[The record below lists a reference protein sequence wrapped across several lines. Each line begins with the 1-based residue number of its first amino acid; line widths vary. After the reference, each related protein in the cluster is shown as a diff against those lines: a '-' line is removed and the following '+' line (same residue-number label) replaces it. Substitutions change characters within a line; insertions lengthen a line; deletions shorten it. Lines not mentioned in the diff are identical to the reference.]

1 MKKIAVLFPGIGYH
15 CDKPLLYFAGKFF
28 KEAGY
33 EVVQLKFSGFPINV
47 KGNEEKMKQSFEIV
61 KKQTMET
68 LNIIN
73 FDAYDKIVFVSKSIG
88 TVAAAW
94 YEKTLN
100 KNKQQNEKTYTHI
113 SQIYMTPLAETY
125 KYVTSENGIIFTG
138 TKDPWVEHE
147 EILRLTKEAKLD
159 KVVIEE
165 ANHSLETKDVLKN
178 IEILSEVVKKIEK
191 YR

>member
-1 MKKIAVLFPGIGYH
+1 
-15 CDKPLLYFAGKFF
+15 
-28 KEAGY
+28 
-33 EVVQLKFSGFPINV
+33 
-47 KGNEEKMKQSFEIV
+47 
-61 KKQTMET
+61 
-68 LNIIN
+68 
-73 FDAYDKIVFVSKSIG
+73 
-88 TVAAAW
+88 
-94 YEKTLN
+94 
-100 KNKQQNEKTYTHI
+100 
-113 SQIYMTPLAETY
+113 MTPLAETY